1 MVLWYRRTRLFG
13 GHDEGIVGLATVRH
27 LNRHAWA
34 GGTEA
39 LRGVLHPSVVHI
51 RAAVQRE
58 DLGIRQ
64 SLRRI
69 DEDGLLV
76 LAVRDDATVEQRHG
90 LALLYALAIDRR
102 IPHGARD
109 LDAVRA
115 VRDLAHRLRVGGG
128 ILRWIERDE
137 SGHPLRDVPRRP
149 DGDRDARDLRGLLR
163 GEDH

>member
-58 DLGIRQ
+58 DLGIGQ
-64 SLRRI
+64 ALRRI
-69 DEDGLLV
+69 DEDRLLV
-76 LAVRDDATVEQRHG
+76 LAVRDDAAAEQRHG
-90 LALLYALAIDRR
+90 PALLYAPAIDRR
-102 IPHGARD
+102 IPHAPRD
-109 LDAVRA
+109 PDPLPPVRH
-115 VRDLAHRLRVGGG
+115 L
-128 ILRWIERDE
+128 
-137 SGHPLRDVPRRP
+137 
-149 DGDRDARDLRGLLR
+149 
-163 GEDH
+163 